1 MKKLI
6 IWVGVILS
14 CSAFC
19 HAWNPPDFTLTTN
32 TDTRSVI
39 LSTIT
44 STAISTGTQATQLC
58 VKDSVQR
65 TVIYFQPSI
74 RPIVISTGTTFN
86 NLNTMFEVP
95 PSTGGPWQQ
104 FSPDGINSPY
114 AGNLYA
120 IVDGSDTVKAAIFRI
135 K

>member
-1 MKKLI
+1 MKRLLI
-6 IWVGVILS
+6 LFSVVLS
-14 CSAFC
+14 CTTVF
-19 HAWNPPDFTLTTN
+19 AWGPPDYTLTTN

-44 STAISTGTQATQLC
+44 STAISTGTQATQLLTR
-58 VKDSVQR
+58 DMVQK

-74 RPIVISTGTTFN
+74 RPIVLSTGTTFN
-86 NLNTMFEVP
+86 NLSTMFELP

-104 FSPDGINSPY
+104 FSPDGVDSSW

-120 IVDGSDTVKAAIFRI
+120 IVDGSGTVTASVFRT